1 MPAPVSL
8 PQRVLRPSGR
18 RVRALKRTTPSA
30 GLGHMDVRAWLTSAH
45 QPSVSASVGIRQRSS
60 GWLRRLGSPMPHL
73 PRDRAHLRSESLR
86 ECGVST
92 LMRCGPW
99 VGTRRR
105 GSACAERGWAPPL
118 RSRSVRA
125 PPLVASRRVQARR
138 CAALRHAPKRPLFV
152 CLLACLSCGSGEESW
167 RDLERRNVT
176 WLEGMTIGCGGGGA
190 CRRPRPSRRT

>member
-125 PPLVASRRVQARR
+125 PPLVASAACRRSAVRR
-138 CAALRHAPKRPLFV
+138 FVMLRSGRCLFACLFA
-152 CLLACLSCGSGEESW
+152 CLLACRAAQAKSLGATSNGAMSHGS
-167 RDLERRNVT
+167 R
-176 WLEGMTIGCGGGGA
+176 A
-190 CRRPRPSRRT
+190 